1 MDDLNKSAHLSD
13 EPLKKFLITIN
24 FRMDEDFMALVP
36 AHRTYINYLINKGI
50 IDSYAV
56 SMESYRSWI
65 MMSAIDKDDVRE
77 YLKKSPLFKYWTFEI
92 DELFVYD
99 GQTYRLPALQMN

>member
-1 MDDLNKSAHLSD
+1 MVREESEYSKYLV
-13 EPLKKFLITIN
+13 TIN
-24 FRMDEDFMALVP
+24 FFIDDDFMVLVP
-36 AHRTYINYLINKGI
+36 PHRTYINYLINKGV

-65 MMSAIDKDDVRE
+65 MMTALSKDDVKD
-77 YLKKSPLFKYWTFEI
+77 YLRKSPLFKYWTFEV

>member
-1 MDDLNKSAHLSD
+1 MEESK
-13 EPLKKFLITIN
+13 LKKFIVTIN
-24 FRMDEDFMALVP
+24 FFMDDQFMTLVP
-36 AHRTYINYLINKGI
+36 PHRTYINYLINKGI
-50 IDSYAV
+50 IDTYAV

-65 MMSAIDKDDVRE
+65 TMTAESKVDIEE
-77 YLKKSPLFKYWTFEI
+77 YLKKSPLRKYWTFEI

>member
-1 MDDLNKSAHLSD
+1 MEENS
-13 EPLKKFLITIN
+13 LKKYIVTIN
-24 FRMDEDFMALVP
+24 FFMDDEFMVLVP
-36 AHRTYINYLINKGI
+36 PHRTYINYLINKGI

-65 MMSAIDKDDVRE
+65 MMTADSKEQVQE
-77 YLKKSPLFKYWTFEI
+77 YLKKSPLYKYWTAEI

>member
-1 MDDLNKSAHLSD
+1 MDETNF
-13 EPLKKFLITIN
+13 KKFIVTIN
-24 FRMDEDFMALVP
+24 FFMDEQFMALVP
-36 AHRTYINYLINKGI
+36 PHRTYINFLINKGV

-65 MMSAIDKDDVRE
+65 MMTAETKDQVTN
-77 YLKKSPLFKYWTFEI
+77 YLKKSPLFAYWTFEI

-99 GQTYRLPALQMN
+99 GSTYRLPALQMN

>member
-1 MDDLNKSAHLSD
+1 MENQENQLRKY
-13 EPLKKFLITIN
+13 IVTIN
-24 FRMDEDFMALVP
+24 FFMDDEFMTLVP
-36 AHRTYINYLINKGI
+36 PHRTYINYLINKGI

-65 MMSAIDKDDVRE
+65 MMTADDKDQVRD
-77 YLKKSPLFKYWTFEI
+77 YLQKSPLYKYWTFEI
-92 DELFVYD
+92 DELFLYD

>member
-1 MDDLNKSAHLSD
+1 MVNNIDESHLNK
-13 EPLKKFLITIN
+13 FLVTIN
-24 FRMDEDFMALVP
+24 FFMDEEFMTLVP
-36 AHRTYINYLINKGI
+36 SHRTYINFLINKGV

-65 MMSAIDKDDVRE
+65 MMTAETKDEIRD

-92 DELFVYD
+92 DELFMYD

>member
-1 MDDLNKSAHLSD
+1 MDQIEN
-13 EPLKKFLITIN
+13 PNLKKYIVTIN
-24 FRMDEDFMALVP
+24 FFMDDEFMSFVQP
-36 AHRTYINYLINKGI
+36 HRTYINYLINKGI

-56 SMESYRSWI
+56 SMESYRTWI
-65 MMSAIDKDDVRE
+65 MMTAETKEQVTE
-77 YLKKSPLFKYWTFEI
+77 YLTKSPLHHYWTYQI

>member
-1 MDDLNKSAHLSD
+1 MDEAKY
-13 EPLKKFLITIN
+13 KKFLVTIV
-24 FRMDEDFMALVP
+24 FTMDDQFMTFVP

-56 SMESYRSWI
+56 SMESLRSWI
-65 MMSAIDKDDVRE
+65 MMTAENKNEIKD